1 VHGHRGIIAPI
12 RGRVTIDDLAIVMVR
27 SRHEIQ
33 KKLIELGLSAV
44 TSGPNDAGFC

>member
-1 VHGHRGIIAPI
+1 
-12 RGRVTIDDLAIVMVR
+12 VTIEDLAIVMAR

-44 TSGPNDAGFC
+44 TSGPDDAAFC